1 MKIAVLFCSFIASG
15 ALASQ
20 SLSSS
25 QPISPVVAVPNGNT
39 VLNEIVLQQAYMQPL
54 QMMRTMAKAADGL
67 FDWKVGDTLNFDM
80 QMKPLPQKG
89 TMTIKVVSDTA
100 DGYTLEEDVNFLV
113 LKQVVQV
120 LFDKNTGEIKKMT
133 INGKATDVPDA
144 GKETLIKEEE
154 AHITVPAGSFD
165 CIHMVTADASNQQSE
180 TWLNPRDLPI
190 TGILKTKAAEAG
202 VLEVN
207 TELVSFARGQ

>member
-1 MKIAVLFCSFIASG
+1 MKFAVLLCSLVASG
-15 ALASQ
+15 AWA
-20 SLSSS
+20 SSS
-25 QPISPVVAVPNGNT
+25 QPISPVVEVPNGNT

-54 QMMRTMAKAADGL
+54 QMMRVMAMAKAGDGL

-133 INGKATDVPDA
+133 VNGKETDVPDA
-144 GKETLIKEEE
+144 GKETLVKEEE

-165 CIHMVTADASNQQSE
+165 CIHMVTEDASHQQSE